1 MKRLLKNI
9 MMMALLSSSLFG
21 CGCEKIDAGHVGI
34 EVALIGS
41 EKGVQ
46 DVTQVTGIVWYNPY
60 ATEIYEFPTFVQNSV
75 YAQAN
80 SPESPGNQ
88 EFRVTTKDGLG
99 CGFDVSINYK
109 IEESSVV
116 GIFKKYRRPLGQLN
130 HTIIK
135 NYLRQAFNKTAS
147 KYTAEDL
154 YQKREQFQS
163 EAEKGIRQL
172 LEPEGFKI
180 EQVVLLGEIRLPKS
194 VRMNIEAK
202 VNAKQLSLKKQE
214 ELAQTK
220 ADAEKQIAQAE
231 GRAKSLLIQADA
243 EAKANKLRQ
252 QSLTPLLV
260 QQQWIE
266 AWKAGGS
273 KMPQYVGGDGGN
285 VLFTPNFKRK

>member
-1 MKRLLKNI
+1 MRRYIKNI
-9 MMMALLSSSLFG
+9 LPLGLMCMSLFG
-21 CGCEKIDAGHVGI
+21 CGLEKIDAGHVGI

-60 ATEIYEFPTFVQNSV
+60 TTEIYEFPVFVQNSV
-75 YAQAN
+75 YALEATT
-80 SPESPGNQ
+80 ESDGGQ

-116 GIFKKYRRPLGQLN
+116 PIFKKYRRPLSQLN
-130 HTIIK
+130 RTIIK

-154 YQKREQFQS
+154 YQRREQFQA
-163 EAEKGIRQL
+163 EAEKGIRKL

-214 ELAQTK
+214 ELAQTQ

-231 GRAKSLLIQADA
+231 GRAKSLLIQAKA
-243 EAKANKLRQ
+243 EAEANNLRQ
-252 QSLTPLLV
+252 QSLNALLI

-266 AWKAGGS
+266 AWQKGGS
-273 KMPQYVGGDGGN
+273 KVPQYIGGKDGGG
-285 VLFTPNFKRK
+285 FMMMPMKK